1 MRTIMIRQY
10 SSPLAGMYLLLTLI
24 LACNP
29 ASAKTDVLSPESI
42 QGTAKIDAEQLVDL
56 VDNTPNIVIIDSRI
70 VADRDQGYIE
80 GSISLPN
87 TDTTCESLSKV
98 VPNLTNPSL
107 FYCNGIKC
115 GRSAIAIKI
124 AVGCGYSNL
133 YWFRGGFEEW
143 KNKGYPIVGA
153 K

>member
-1 MRTIMIRQY
+1 MQY
-10 SSPLAGMYLLLTLI
+10 PSSFAGMYLLITLTF
-24 LACNP
+24 ACP
-29 ASAKTDVLSPESI
+29 AAAAKTDVLSPDSI
-42 QGTAKIDAEQLVDL
+42 QGTSKIDAEQLIDL
-56 VDNTPNIVIIDSRI
+56 VEKTPDIVIIDSRI
-70 VADRDQGYIE
+70 IADRDQGYIE

-98 VPNLTNPSL
+98 VPDLARPSL

-124 AVGCGYSNL
+124 AVGCGYTNL
-133 YWFRGGFEEW
+133 FWFRGGFEEW
-143 KNKGYPIVGA
+143 KNKGYPIVGV